1 MARPKRHWHMVEA
14 SRDEAS
20 LATRLY
26 NDPAEVRSFEGFAV
40 HMHLV
45 WLYLLHAG
53 RRAPVQAGTPGAGPV
68 HYPAV
73 MTCQRRGERRA
84 DHQTHDPPG
93 AHPSHTPSPRP
104 RQTGTIAAVMDG
116 YQAC

>member
-1 MARPKRHWHMVEA
+1 MVEA

-53 RRAPVQAGTPGAGPV
+53 RRAPV
-68 HYPAV
+68 
-73 MTCQRRGERRA
+73 
-84 DHQTHDPPG
+84 
-93 AHPSHTPSPRP
+93 
-104 RQTGTIAAVMDG
+104 
-116 YQAC
+116 